1 MRVSIGHAYI
11 FPMTSLI
18 VPVVQLLLKALVLSS
33 LNLDFAAGVGVAN
46 KMFCLII
53 QNCYV
58 LDTLNIHSV
67 RVIKGKITSLYSK
80 RCHFIFIACS

>member
-1 MRVSIGHAYI
+1 MQFPFKTCHTIEMRVSIGHAYI

-18 VPVVQLLLKALVLSS
+18 VPVVQLLLKALVPSS

-46 KMFCLII
+46 KMLCLII

-58 LDTLNIHSV
+58 LDT
-67 RVIKGKITSLYSK
+67 
-80 RCHFIFIACS
+80 